1 MKCLQLNNKSSGSFY
16 FGLDE
21 NDCYLCKAVSICS
34 DTSLCPPL
42 SGWCVLVEM
51 VRWQSCV
58 TLWFSGLSW
67 MLTLQRNQWNQCCH
81 WGSFLLVR
89 EDTPSYHLQYQSKAC
104 RSKLCRNC
112 WTGDVCLS
120 VRPSLQV
127 LQMWF
132 PVRFMESEI
141 QSLQHCTSSWVGSTG
156 SISLVTLA
164 VVVSTFSKSIVSSC
178 GLECIL
184 PVLDL

>member
-1 MKCLQLNNKSSGSFY
+1 MTVTFIKQSPPVLTPVCVPLCQGGVCWWRWFGGRVVSRSGSQ
-16 FGLDE
+16 GSAGCWLSRE
-21 NDCYLCKAVSICS
+21 
-34 DTSLCPPL
+34 TSET
-42 SGWCVLVEM
+42 S
-51 VRWQSCV
+51 
-58 TLWFSGLSW
+58 
-67 MLTLQRNQWNQCCH
+67 
-81 WGSFLLVR
+81 
-89 EDTPSYHLQYQSKAC
+89 AA
-104 RSKLCRNC
+104 
-112 WTGDVCLS
+112 TGDHSCWWEKTLPHIIYSTSQKHVDPNYVGTAGQVMSVCLS